1 MPAPARYVIAESW
14 DHLFPGDRVP
24 REARFAFDREENRV
38 ASLQVKREDGW
49 EAASDDD
56 VEDVEDS
63 LLEANADVID
73 GGRAY
78 GLTEADELPEWAQAA
93 PAPRP

>member
-1 MPAPARYVIAESW
+1 MPAPPRYVIAESW

-24 REARFAFDREENRV
+24 REARFAFDREENRL
-38 ASLQVKREDGW
+38 AALQVRREDGW

-56 VEDVEDS
+56 IDDVEDS
-63 LLEANADVID
+63 LLGANADTID
-73 GGRAY
+73 APAPY
-78 GLTEADELPEWAQAA
+78 GLAESDDLPAWAQAS